1 MERRYCV
8 YATRAV
14 RASIVACLA
23 VLCLPAAS
31 IAADSGNRP
40 AEGGRHAS
48 ELLARG
54 AGYGQPQNEAHVRAL
69 QGRLR
74 ALGQRPGPVDGLFGP
89 LTESAVEDLQ
99 RESGLTVDG
108 IVGPQTHRVLKAET
122 PPLVPGAGYGRP
134 GGSPQVRAIQRS
146 LRSVGQR
153 PGPVDGLYGPRT
165 MAAVARFQRTAG
177 HTASG
182 VLSAATAQALAHAGG
197 DQAASRVRDA
207 TRSGDPVGR
216 QPASRAGAPS
226 TTDQPRQAD
235 NRGPDQSRARNPEA
249 SDDRVERTVGAEP
262 SSPFTLAAMALAL
275 AAIAGLLMVWM
286 RRRRRKPEA
295 SVSAAP
301 PVPQSGSRDTPKPNG
316 SSSGQEIPEPVSRTG
331 QGAALGYVS
340 VREGS
345 ADGQDLEEQT
355 VAIYT
360 ACRERGL
367 LLERVV
373 RDVVQADATVSPRP
387 GMRDV
392 LRRLAS
398 EEVSCLVVAG
408 LGQLDCSAPE
418 VGRII
423 KGLRKREARLVAVEE
438 GIDTGTASGGVAA
451 DKLAALCAFGGQQR
465 ASQPAA
471 DPPAPEPR
479 PARPN
484 DTGPPQVDQ
493 GDRNGSAGRE
503 RRTSRRPT
511 LSRTEG
517 AVR

>member
-1 MERRYCV
+1 MKRRYCV

-23 VLCLPAAS
+23 VLCVPATS

-89 LTESAVEDLQ
+89 LTESAVEDVQ

-122 PPLVPGAGYGRP
+122 PPLVSGAGYGRP

-197 DQAASRVRDA
+197 DQTASRVRDA

-216 QPASRAGAPS
+216 QPASRAGAPARPTS
-226 TTDQPRQAD
+226 PVRRTTAGRIRAGHATRRHPMIAWSVRLERSRPPHSPWQQWHSPWRRSLACLWLGCGGGAASPRRACRPHSRSRRAGRGIRPSRTVRQAG
-235 NRGPDQSRARNPEA
+235 RRFPSLSR
-249 SDDRVERTVGAEP
+249 EP
-262 SSPFTLAAMALAL
+262 A
-275 AAIAGLLMVWM
+275 
-286 RRRRRKPEA
+286 
-295 SVSAAP
+295 
-301 PVPQSGSRDTPKPNG
+301 
-316 SSSGQEIPEPVSRTG
+316 
-331 QGAALGYVS
+331 
-340 VREGS
+340 
-345 ADGQDLEEQT
+345 
-355 VAIYT
+355 
-360 ACRERGL
+360 RGL
-367 LLERVV
+367 R
-373 RDVVQADATVSPRP
+373 
-387 GMRDV
+387 
-392 LRRLAS
+392 
-398 EEVSCLVVAG
+398 
-408 LGQLDCSAPE
+408 SAM
-418 VGRII
+418 
-423 KGLRKREARLVAVEE
+423 
-438 GIDTGTASGGVAA
+438 
-451 DKLAALCAFGGQQR
+451 
-465 ASQPAA
+465 
-471 DPPAPEPR
+471 
-479 PARPN
+479 
-484 DTGPPQVDQ
+484 
-493 GDRNGSAGRE
+493 
-503 RRTSRRPT
+503 
-511 LSRTEG
+511 
-517 AVR
+517 